1 MNLFD
6 YAIKMEREGEQ
17 YYRDQAAKNPEHAIS
32 RVFTLLA
39 EAEVKHAQLLQRRS
53 DRLSVDQDLAAL
65 RSDKTIFADLD
76 DFKSGAITIPRQLDV
91 YELALGLEKKS
102 IEEYT
107 RLKGASTDAADLQLL
122 DFLIEQEE
130 QHYSLFEQLVTLLR
144 RPVDWVEDAEFGKR
158 DEY

>member
-1 MNLFD
+1 MPSSCSGGLTGCLST
-6 YAIKMEREGEQ
+6 R
-17 YYRDQAAKNPEHAIS
+17 
-32 RVFTLLA
+32 TLPLC
-39 EAEVKHAQLLQRRS
+39 AQIRPFLLNW
-53 DRLSVDQDLAAL
+53 
-65 RSDKTIFADLD
+65 TIL
-76 DFKSGAITIPRQLDV
+76 
-91 YELALGLEKKS
+91 ELALGLEKKS

>member
-17 YYRDQAAKNPEHAIS
+17 YYREQAARNPDHAIS

-39 EAEVKHAQLLQRRS
+39 EAEVKHAQLLQRRA

-65 RSDKTIFADLD
+65 RSDKTFFASLD
-76 DFKSGAITIPRQLDV
+76 DFKTGAITIPRQVDV
-91 YELALGLEKKS
+91 YEMALGLEKKS

-107 RLKGASTDAADLQLL
+107 RLKETTTDTADQQLL

-130 QHYSLFEQLVTLLR
+130 QHYALFEQLVTLLR